1 MLGIEISKYLV
12 KKSQVIFIA
21 LYSSS
26 SSLLSCFVMISFLQ
40 LLWALIVST
49 LMYLPL
55 NSNAAEMLSV
65 LAGNTGIILVRKN
78 DKK

>member
-26 SSLLSCFVMISFLQ
+26 SSLLSCFVSISFLW

-55 NSNAAEMLSV
+55 ISNGGEMLSV
-65 LAGNTGIILVRKN
+65 LAGNAGIILVRKN